1 MGFQENLRHYREQA
15 KFTPT
20 EMAKH
25 LKVAYNTYVG
35 YEVRGREPKYTTL
48 CKIADLLQV
57 STDDLLGRTT
67 NILGKNE
74 DDLLEKIINESIKI
88 GDCKLLKLSRISSDY
103 VYFTFDDIQDIFK
116 FKKDIMLKVLN
127 DIKLETNKNEKYLQ
141 GEFFKFIQDTA
152 VINFGKQQIK
162 NFENLINT
170 VTDEKEKAK
179 LQDDLYKQITLV
191 NMLEEKYNKDYQ
203 IYLQEDK

>member
-127 DIKLETNKNEKYLQ
+127 DIKLETNKSEKYLQ

-152 VINFGKQQIK
+152 FINFGKQQIK
-162 NFENLINT
+162 NFENQINT

>member
-152 VINFGKQQIK
+152 FINFGKQQIK

-179 LQDDLYKQITLV
+179 LQDGLDKQITLV

-203 IYLQEDK
+203 NYLQKDK

>member
-152 VINFGKQQIK
+152 FINFGKQQIK

-203 IYLQEDK
+203 NYLQEDK

>member
-162 NFENLINT
+162 NFENIINT

-179 LQDDLYKQITLV
+179 LQDDLYKQINLV
-191 NMLEEKYNKDYQ
+191 NMFEEKYNKDYQ
-203 IYLQEDK
+203 NYLQEDK

>member
-162 NFENLINT
+162 NFENIINT

-179 LQDDLYKQITLV
+179 LQDDLYKQINLV
-191 NMLEEKYNKDYQ
+191 NMFEEKYNKDYQ
-203 IYLQEDK
+203 NYLQEDE

>member
-57 STDDLLGRTT
+57 STDDLLGRTS

-74 DDLLEKIINESIKI
+74 DDLLEKIIDESIKI

-127 DIKLETNKNEKYLQ
+127 DIKLEANKNEKYLQ

-152 VINFGKQQIK
+152 FINFGKQQIK

-170 VTDEKEKAK
+170 VTDEKEKSK

-203 IYLQEDK
+203 IYLQENK

>member
-88 GDCKLLKLSRISSDY
+88 GDCELLKLSRISSDY

-162 NFENLINT
+162 NFENIINT

-191 NMLEEKYNKDYQ
+191 NTFEEKYNKDYQ
-203 IYLQEDK
+203 NYLQEDK

>member
-152 VINFGKQQIK
+152 FINFGKQQIK
-162 NFENLINT
+162 NFENQINT

>member
-162 NFENLINT
+162 NFENQINT

-179 LQDDLYKQITLV
+179 LQDDLYKQINLV
-191 NMLEEKYNKDYQ
+191 NMFEEKYNKDYQ
-203 IYLQEDK
+203 NYLQEDE

>member
-162 NFENLINT
+162 NFENQINT

-191 NMLEEKYNKDYQ
+191 NMFEEKYNKDYQ
-203 IYLQEDK
+203 NYLQEDK

>member
-1 MGFQENLRHYREQA
+1 MDFKDILKSYR
-15 KFTPT
+15 
-20 EMAKH
+20 
-25 LKVAYNTYVG
+25 LKSGMTKAEFSRKLGIDSYSTYNN
-35 YEVRGREPKYTTL
+35 YEVGSSEPKIDML
-48 CKIADLLQV
+48 IKIADLLNV
-57 STDDLLGRTT
+57 SLDNLVGRTSV
-67 NILGKNE
+67 NE

-127 DIKLETNKNEKYLQ
+127 DIKLETNKSEKYLQ

-152 VINFGKQQIK
+152 FINFGKQQIK
-162 NFENLINT
+162 NFENQINT